1 MRLCLHCRCTT
12 RAGKSYEKVK
22 MRKKKGVGFFVCLGG
37 IVDWLGRACF
47 LSFLPS
53 NRTLYSSG
61 NRTQD
66 IRVRPALFK
75 PPY

>member
-37 IVDWLGRACF
+37 IVDWLERACF
-47 LSFLPS
+47 FVFFA
-53 NRTLYSSG
+53 
-61 NRTQD
+61 
-66 IRVRPALFK
+66 I
-75 PPY
+75 